1 MNIASMWAMSKKGFL
16 VYLFKSKRRN
26 GKFMESL
33 VLQKEKS
40 VCSDSPSI
48 WFHSVAGVLFRTWR
62 QVQVAQRHADI
73 GSVTAAGSYFA
84 YLPLVIID

>member
-1 MNIASMWAMSKKGFL
+1 
-16 VYLFKSKRRN
+16 
-26 GKFMESL
+26 MESL
-33 VLQKEKS
+33 WKV
-40 VCSDSPSI
+40 
-48 WFHSVAGVLFRTWR
+48 WFSRRRKVYVRIARQYGSTPWQGVLFRTWR

>member
-1 MNIASMWAMSKKGFL
+1 
-16 VYLFKSKRRN
+16 
-26 GKFMESL
+26 MESL
-33 VLQKEKS
+33 WKV
-40 VCSDSPSI
+40 
-48 WFHSVAGVLFRTWR
+48 WFSRRRKVYVRIARQYGSTPWRVLFRTWR

>member
-1 MNIASMWAMSKKGFL
+1 
-16 VYLFKSKRRN
+16 
-26 GKFMESL
+26 MESL
-33 VLQKEKS
+33 VLQKEKG

-62 QVQVAQRHADI
+62 QVQVAQRHTDI

>member
-1 MNIASMWAMSKKGFL
+1 
-16 VYLFKSKRRN
+16 
-26 GKFMESL
+26 MESL
-33 VLQKEKS
+33 WKV
-40 VCSDSPSI
+40 
-48 WFHSVAGVLFRTWR
+48 WFSRRRKVYVRIARRYGSTWR